1 MGIKRLARPC
11 LLVAT
16 PAGAAAPGPVMAAG
30 MTQDSFPGLGW
41 VAALVLL
48 VLLVLVT
55 CLHARSLRRQ
65 LHRKARELAETEE
78 HLNTIL
84 NSADACIY
92 IKDMH
97 LRYTYGNRKLC
108 ERFDRELD
116 EIIGADDSLLFP
128 AHMLDTIRAADL
140 RVIEH
145 GERVVHEEEIPSK
158 SGDGMDVYLS
168 IRIPLQGPDGKI
180 TSLCGISTDITAL
193 RKSQEEV
200 QRLAYYDALTNLP
213 NRRMLLEQLEVAALA
228 FRNAGHLA
236 AVLFVDLDKFKN
248 INDEKGHDV
257 GDAVLCAVAQRLQ
270 AIAGQADMV
279 ARLGGD
285 EFVLLLRDLG
295 SARLLAQARALE
307 VAEKV
312 RAALGDTITVGEQA
326 YFTGGSIGVAL
337 IDTPGKSP
345 SDVLREADT
354 AMYQSKENGRNRVA
368 LFRPDMLTH
377 VADRAALRREM
388 DHALQTDQFQFLVQ
402 PQFNGQGE
410 VDGLELLMRW
420 EHPSRGMIMPDKF
433 ISLIENSGPVMEIGD
448 WAIRQACRLRARLSE
463 RGFEHPI
470 SVNISPVQLRHP
482 EFNTRVRKI
491 LEETGTSP
499 HELILELT
507 ESVLIEDVDDTARRM
522 QALADIGLRFS
533 IDDFGTG
540 YSGLAYLHRLP
551 LYELKIARNFI
562 QALPDQDSGTL
573 IRLIIA
579 TARLL
584 ELRVVAEGVERREQ
598 ADFLASVGCD
608 SQQGYLHQYPVT
620 MDAWLDECSRRS
632 SPV

>member
-1 MGIKRLARPC
+1 MGIKRLARQC

-16 PAGAAAPGPVMAAG
+16 PAGAAAPGPAMAAG
-30 MTQDSFPGLGW
+30 ITQDSFPGLGW

-48 VLLVLVT
+48 VLAT
-55 CLHARSLRRQ
+55 CLHALSLRRQ
-65 LHRKARELAETEE
+65 LHRKVRELAETEE
-78 HLNTIL
+78 RLNTIL

-92 IKDMH
+92 IKDMQ

-128 AHMLDTIRAADL
+128 ADMLDTIRAADL

-145 GERVVHEEEIPSK
+145 GERVVYEEEIPSK
-158 SGDGMDVYLS
+158 SGDGMDVFLS
-168 IRIPLQGPDGKI
+168 IKIPLQGPDGKI

-257 GDAVLCAVAQRLQ
+257 GDTVLCAVAHRLQ

-337 IDTPGKSP
+337 IDAPGKSP
-345 SDVLREADT
+345 IDVLREADT

-368 LFRPDMLTH
+368 LFRPDMLAH
-377 VADRAALRREM
+377 VAERAALLREM
-388 DHALQTDQFQFLVQ
+388 DHALQTDQFQLLVQ
-402 PQFNGQGE
+402 PQFSRQGE

-420 EHPSRGMIMPDKF
+420 DHPSRGMIMPDKF
-433 ISLIENSGPVMEIGD
+433 ISLIENSGPVMQIGD
-448 WAIRQACRLRARLSE
+448 WVIRQACRLRARMSE

-562 QALPDQDSGTL
+562 QELPDQDSGTL

-608 SQQGYLHQYPVT
+608 SQQGYLHQYPVS